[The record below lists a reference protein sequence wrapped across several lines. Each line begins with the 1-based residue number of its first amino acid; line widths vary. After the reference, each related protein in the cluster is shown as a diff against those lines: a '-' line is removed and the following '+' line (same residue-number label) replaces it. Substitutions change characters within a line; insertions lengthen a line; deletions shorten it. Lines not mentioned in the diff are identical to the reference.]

1 MRPGL
6 RSLLLRGTHATWT
19 QLPSPATATRASGPG
34 PAGALPRKSETRG
47 GHREGVQGVP
57 GEQGEPEAR
66 GVRGMPG
73 APWAHWEC
81 KACRERPGSGVAGGE
96 EVFRERGP
104 AGVDRASSL
113 GGQAGPGQWGRER
126 ARPPEA
132 GPAIAPSLLHG
143 DGFEGLVS
151 SVKKKKYRFLSLLEG
166 SRLSS
171 QGAGPT
177 PPPGPGPSCLPARA
191 CWAGRTGRDCVCGC
205 GWRQGRLW
213 SLRRAPRRPSGPRL
227 C

>member
-1 MRPGL
+1 M
-6 RSLLLRGTHATWT
+6 
-19 QLPSPATATRASGPG
+19 
-34 PAGALPRKSETRG
+34 
-47 GHREGVQGVP
+47 P

-151 SVKKKKYRFLSLLEG
+151 SVKKKSTGSFRYWKEAARVARGWSHAPAGTWTLVPPCEGVLGRQDRAGLRVWVRMAPGSPLEPEA
-166 SRLSS
+166 SS
-171 QGAGPT
+171 AEA
-177 PPPGPGPSCLPARA
+177 LRA
-191 CWAGRTGRDCVCGC
+191 QAV
-205 GWRQGRLW
+205 LEV
-213 SLRRAPRRPSGPRL
+213 
-227 C
+227 

>member
-166 SRLSS
+166 SRSS
-171 QGAGPT
+171 SKGVVPR
-177 PPPGPGPSCLPARA
+177 PRRDLDPRA
-191 CWAGRTGRDCVCGC
+191 
-205 GWRQGRLW
+205 
-213 SLRRAPRRPSGPRL
+213 SLRGRAGQAGQGGIACVGADGARVAFGA
-227 C
+227 